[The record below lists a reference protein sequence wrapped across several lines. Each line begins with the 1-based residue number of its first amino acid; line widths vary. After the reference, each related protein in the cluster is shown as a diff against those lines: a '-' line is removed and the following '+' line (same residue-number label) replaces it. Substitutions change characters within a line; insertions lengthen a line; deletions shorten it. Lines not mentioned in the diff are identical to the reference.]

1 MLNLLPYVQ
10 GHSSFMII
18 KNDLNKTLFLHLKQN
33 MYLVNMFKY
42 FTFQQIFISYL

>member
-18 KNDLNKTLFLHLKQN
+18 KNDLNKTLFLHFKQKN
-33 MYLVNMFKY
+33 VSSEYVY
-42 FTFQQIFISYL
+42 IFRLSTNIHFL